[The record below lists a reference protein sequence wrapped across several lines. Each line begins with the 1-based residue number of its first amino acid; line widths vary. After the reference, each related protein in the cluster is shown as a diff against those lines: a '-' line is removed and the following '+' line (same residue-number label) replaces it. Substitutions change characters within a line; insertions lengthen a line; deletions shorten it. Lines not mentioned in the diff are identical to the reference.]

1 MEFRLSVFTYFS
13 MITKQVSVCASW
25 GSASVELNAA
35 AEICHKGLLSQKA
48 VERK

>member
-13 MITKQVSVCASW
+13 ITKQVSVCASW
-25 GSASVELNAA
+25 GSVSVELNAA